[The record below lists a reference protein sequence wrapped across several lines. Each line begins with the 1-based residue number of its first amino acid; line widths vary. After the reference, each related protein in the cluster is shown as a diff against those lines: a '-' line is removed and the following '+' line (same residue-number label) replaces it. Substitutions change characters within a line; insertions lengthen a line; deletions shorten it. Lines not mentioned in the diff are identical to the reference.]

1 MATSRITGAPMPDL
15 ARFAAYAAP
24 DDTRLLSKQGEVD
37 PVPLFHR
44 GYKYE
49 LLNQHLLRNT
59 TSRFKQENIKAH
71 LDLKEAL
78 KNAAP
83 QNIALQAF
91 SLLSPAAYR
100 GEPLTRENIGEVI
113 VLLTQLKVDPA
124 TYSQLKQLFDQIS
137 RDPRLQVCLEQQY
150 PGKMDGLGKTLL
162 HKVKRLAGTT
172 GIDLAINMLLP
183 GIGTFI
189 NAGRAGYQV
198 AQHCDYE
205 SHHHQVA
212 QASRLPGRAS
222 QLAHACQ
229 QVLSQDHASIA
240 VEEATKMTLGA
251 GLAGLSDFGVPQ
263 VTTGVATIV
272 AEALPVVASKALTS
286 GLPAVTK
293 MSASYLINQQAS
305 DLLQE
310 NPLPYVLPRLE
321 MSNDKGEF
329 SFSMLKPASVR
340 ALLTYLGP
348 RADESLLGSDAP
360 TALRE
365 MEQARLA
372 LKAQLGSPADEQ
384 LLPGQHEENAPTAE
398 LKLSH
403 KVFKKLLA
411 KDYNWLLPAVRS
423 LDKGAVEDLN
433 SKLAYKVPLE
443 VDNRTV
449 YLEKSPNLSQPQLD
463 ALKVCGAPSQ
473 LKLIYLAEGWL

>member
-1 MATSRITGAPMPDL
+1 MATSSITGAPMPDL
-15 ARFAAYAAP
+15 ARFASVAAP
-24 DDTRLLSKQGEVD
+24 DHTRLLSKRGEVK
-37 PVPLFHR
+37 PSPLFHR

-59 TSRFKQENIKAH
+59 TSLFKQENIKTH
-71 LDLKEAL
+71 LDFKETL

-83 QNIALQAF
+83 QDIALQAF

-100 GEPLTRENIGEVI
+100 GEPLTREHVMEVMC
-113 VLLTQLKVDPA
+113 LLAQLKVDPA

-162 HKVKRLAGTT
+162 HEVKKFAGTS

-183 GIGTFI
+183 GIGVLI
-189 NAGRAGYQV
+189 AAGRAGYQV
-198 AQHCDYE
+198 AQHGDHE
-205 SHHHQVA
+205 SHHLQVA
-212 QASRLPGRAS
+212 QANRLPGRDS
-222 QLAHACQ
+222 PLARACQ
-229 QVLSQDHASIA
+229 QVLIQGHASIA
-240 VEEATKMTLGA
+240 VEEATKMTLGVA
-251 GLAGLSDFGVPQ
+251 LAGLSEFGVPKI
-263 VTTGVATIV
+263 TTGVAVI
-272 AEALPVVASKALTS
+272 AAKALPAAANKALMS
-286 GLPAVTK
+286 GLPAATK
-293 MSASYLINQQAS
+293 MGASYLINQQAS
-305 DLLQE
+305 DLQQE
-310 NPLPYVLPRLE
+310 NPLPYALPRLE
-321 MSNDKGEF
+321 VSNDKGEF
-329 SFSMLKPASVR
+329 SFSMLEDASVR

-365 MEQARLA
+365 MERARLA

-384 LLPGQHEENAPTAE
+384 LLPGQHDENAPTAE

-403 KVFKKLLA
+403 EVFKKLLA
-411 KDYNWLLPAVRS
+411 EDYNWLLPAVRS
-423 LDKGAVEDLN
+423 LDKSAVEDLN